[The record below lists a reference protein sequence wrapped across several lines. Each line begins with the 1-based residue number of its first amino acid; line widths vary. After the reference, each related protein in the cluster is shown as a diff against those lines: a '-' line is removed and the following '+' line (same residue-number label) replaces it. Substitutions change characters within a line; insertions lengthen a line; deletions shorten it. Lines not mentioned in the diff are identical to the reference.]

1 MRAKCASTKDR
12 KEVSVYNRDIWD
24 KDSPNIFSIAM
35 LPEDRFRRLLKK
47 HPFLRK
53 WRRPKGEKE

>member
-24 KDSPNIFSIAM
+24 KDAPNLFSIAK
-35 LPEDRFRRLLKK
+35 LPEDRFRRLLDEY
-47 HPFLRK
+47 PFLEK
-53 WRRPKGEKE
+53 FRRPKGEED